1 MATRM
6 DLFRPGQSGRPLPKD
21 LALPDIFAPRSYA
34 RREIIF
40 DPHAKED
47 LVFVVASG
55 RVRIFFAHEDKE
67 LTLSILRPGDI
78 YSTHTRAWVQAYK
91 NSTILVADTG
101 AFRKHIEE
109 YPELTLTMAR
119 VLGDLLKKSYS
130 HILSLAFKNVR
141 RRLEEFLLHEA
152 RRSGRPHPHGTLVDL
167 DMTGEQLAAM
177 LGTTRQTVSS
187 TLGELIN
194 EGLLAKEGRGS
205 YIIPDMNRLRHSG

>member
-6 DLFRPGQSGRPLPKD
+6 DFRADQPEGFSRPGAAG
-21 LALPDIFAPRSYA
+21 LPDIFTPRSYR

-40 DPHAKED
+40 GPGED
-47 LVFVVASG
+47 ENLVFVVASG

-78 YSTHTRAWVQAYK
+78 YTTHTRAYVQAYK
-91 NSTILVADTG
+91 DSTILVADTF

-109 YPELTLTMAR
+109 YPALTLAMTR

-130 HILSLAFKNVR
+130 HILNLAFKSVR

-152 RRSGRPHPHGTLVDL
+152 RRHGRPHARGTLVDL
-167 DMTGEQLAAM
+167 DMTGEQIASM

-187 TLGELIN
+187 TLGELMA
-194 EGLLAKEGRGS
+194 EGLLLKEGRGS
-205 YIIPDMNRLRHSG
+205 YVIPDLGLLRHSG

>member
-6 DLFRPGQSGRPLPKD
+6 DFRAKPHEGFSTPDGRG
-21 LALPDIFAPRSYA
+21 LPDIFIQRGYR

-40 DPHAKED
+40 GPNEDED
-47 LVFVVASG
+47 LVFVVVSG

-78 YSTHTRAWVQAYK
+78 YTTHTRAYVQAYK
-91 NSTILVADTG
+91 DSTILVADTH

-109 YPELTLTMAR
+109 YPGLTLSMAR

-130 HILSLAFKNVR
+130 HILNLAFKSVR
-141 RRLEEFLLHEA
+141 RRLEEYLLHEA
-152 RRSGRPHPHGTLVDL
+152 RRHGRPHAQGTLVDL
-167 DMTGEQLAAM
+167 DMTGEQLASM

-187 TLGELIN
+187 TLGEMIE
-194 EGLLAKEGRGS
+194 EGLLLKEGRGA
-205 YIIPDMNRLRHSG
+205 YVVTDMERLRHSG